1 MARIIEQGGTIPPP
15 PVRTS
20 SAFSIDKDKLI
31 KGIFRISTFLTAPS
45 SVEDILGKILD
56 EVVDSMGFDR
66 GIILLLD
73 ESRENLIT
81 RVVKNYSDEEAKRA
95 YSVHLSLKK
104 HDSFETRVAKTGH
117 YIALEDS
124 EKDPRTTETD
134 RKISAFYKRGSTF
147 YAPLKI
153 EDDVIGIIAVW
164 TKEKTRFL
172 PDEIDILLTFA
183 NQVSII
189 IHITRLFEINREKI
203 EQLLIL
209 QEAVSDLNSTYSIER
224 IHEIL
229 IRSALRIG
237 KAEKALI
244 YFLDI
249 EKNRVFINDGERGF
263 IDEKNEY
270 GVRIDRTIIRR
281 ALDSDAI
288 TVQKPDVET
297 DEETDEESIAVEP
310 LYEGYPSE
318 VAIPLKVKDRFKGVL
333 LLGMRTGFYSQDQIN
348 VLDILVNN
356 AATSYDSAIM
366 HSILSIEAKSLKTEV
381 EKLKEREDILLGF
394 HNILGKSKKMVGI
407 FHVIEE
413 VAKHDTNTLIQG
425 ESGTGKELVSRAI
438 HRQSH
443 RSQKRFVDVN
453 CAAIP
458 GTLLE
463 SELFG
468 YEAGAFTDA
477 RKRKLGLL
485 EYASGGTLFLDEIGD
500 MSLPLQAK
508 FLRMLEDG
516 YIRRLGGN
524 ESIPVDV
531 RFIFATNRDLS
542 RMVAEGSFREDLFY
556 RISVVPI
563 ILPPLRERG
572 DDLLLLARNYVEEFN
587 RKFNKKVKGFAKE
600 AEEILRRYA
609 WPGNVRELKNIIE
622 RIMILRD
629 VGRLIT
635 PENIPAEIKVSAARD
650 PVAPADDLLPLA
662 SAADRIDYK
671 LAVEK
676 LTNKIKERILD
687 RALELSGGNKTKA
700 AALLNISRYA
710 LIRELKKVGKVA
722 DTGS

>member
-31 KGIFRISTFLTAPS
+31 KGIFQISTFLTAPS
-45 SVEDILGKILD
+45 SVADILGKILD

-73 ESRENLIT
+73 ESRENLVT
-81 RVVKNYSDEEAKRA
+81 RVVKNYSDEEAERA

-297 DEETDEESIAVEP
+297 DEETDEEPDAVEP

-600 AEEILRRYA
+600 AEEILRRYT

-650 PVAPADDLLPLA
+650 PFAPADDLLPLT

-671 LAVEK
+671 HAVEK
-676 LTNKIKERILD
+676 LTNKVKERILE

-700 AALLNISRYA
+700 AALLSISRYA
-710 LIRELKKVGKVA
+710 LIRELKKVGKGV
-722 DTGS
+722 DTGT

>member
-1 MARIIEQGGTIPPP
+1 MSRIIEQGETIPT

-20 SAFSIDKDKLI
+20 SAFSTDKDKLI
-31 KGIFRISTFLTAPS
+31 KGIHRISAFLTAPS

-73 ESRENLIT
+73 ERRENLCT
-81 RVVKNYSDEEAKRA
+81 RVVKNYSEEEARRA
-95 YSVHLSLKK
+95 FSVHLSLKK

-124 EKDPRTTETD
+124 ETDPRTTETD

-164 TKEKTRFL
+164 TKEKSRFSS
-172 PDEIDILLTFA
+172 DEIDILLTFA
-183 NQVSII
+183 NQVSIV

-203 EQLLIL
+203 DQLLSL
-209 QEAVSDLNSTYSIER
+209 QEAVSGLNSTYSIER

-263 IDEKNEY
+263 IDDGNEY
-270 GVRIDRTIIRR
+270 GERIGKTIIRK
-281 ALDSDAI
+281 ALDGDAI
-288 TVQKPDVET
+288 TVRQREDGEGDDTV
-297 DEETDEESIAVEP
+297 P
-310 LYEGYPSE
+310 LYDGYPSE

-333 LLGMRTGFYSQDQIN
+333 LLGKKTGVYSRDQIN

-366 HSILSIEAKSLKTEV
+366 HSMLSIEAKSLKTEV
-381 EKLKEREDILLGF
+381 EKLKEREDFLLGF

-413 VAKHDTNTLIQG
+413 VAKHDTNILIQG

-438 HRQSH
+438 HRQSQRH
-443 RSQKRFVDVN
+443 EKRFVDVN

-477 RKRKLGLL
+477 RKRKIGLL

-516 YIRRLGGN
+516 HIRRLGGN

-542 RMVAEGSFREDLFY
+542 RMVSEGSFREDLYY

-572 DDLLLLARNYVEEFN
+572 DDLLLLARNYVDEFN
-587 RKFNKKVKGFAKE
+587 RKFNKKVKGFTKE
-600 AEEILRRYA
+600 AEEILRRYS

-622 RIMILRD
+622 RVMILRD
-629 VGRLIT
+629 VGRFIT
-635 PENIPAEIKVSAARD
+635 PENIPAEIKASAAQE
-650 PVAPADDLLPLA
+650 PVVQVDELLPLT
-662 SAADRIDYK
+662 SETDRIDYR

-676 LTNKIKERILD
+676 LTGKIKERILT
-687 RALELSGGNKTKA
+687 RALKLSGGNRTKA
-700 AALLNISRYA
+700 ARLLNISRYA
-710 LIRELKKVGKVA
+710 LIRELKKVGKSA
-722 DTGS
+722 ESGT

>member
-31 KGIFRISTFLTAPS
+31 KGIFQISTFLTAPS
-45 SVEDILGKILD
+45 SVADILGKILD

-73 ESRENLIT
+73 ESRENLVT
-81 RVVKNYSDEEAKRA
+81 RVVKNYSDEEAERA

-172 PDEIDILLTFA
+172 TDEIDILLTFA

-288 TVQKPDVET
+288 TVRKPDEET
-297 DEETDEESIAVEP
+297 DEETDGEPDAVEP

-333 LLGMRTGFYSQDQIN
+333 LLGMKAGVYSQDQIN

-542 RMVAEGSFREDLFY
+542 KMVAEGSFREDLFY

-600 AEEILRRYA
+600 AEEILRRYT

-650 PVAPADDLLPLA
+650 PVAPADDLLPLT
-662 SAADRIDYK
+662 SATGRIDYK
-671 LAVEK
+671 HAVEK
-676 LTNKIKERILD
+676 LTNKIKERILE

-710 LIRELKKVGKVA
+710 LIRELKKVGKVV
-722 DTGS
+722 DTAT

>member
-1 MARIIEQGGTIPPP
+1 
-15 PVRTS
+15 
-20 SAFSIDKDKLI
+20 
-31 KGIFRISTFLTAPS
+31 
-45 SVEDILGKILD
+45 
-56 EVVDSMGFDR
+56 
-66 GIILLLD
+66 
-73 ESRENLIT
+73 
-81 RVVKNYSDEEAKRA
+81 
-95 YSVHLSLKK
+95 
-104 HDSFETRVAKTGH
+104 
-117 YIALEDS
+117 
-124 EKDPRTTETD
+124 
-134 RKISAFYKRGSTF
+134 
-147 YAPLKI
+147 
-153 EDDVIGIIAVW
+153 
-164 TKEKTRFL
+164 
-172 PDEIDILLTFA
+172 
-183 NQVSII
+183 
-189 IHITRLFEINREKI
+189 
-203 EQLLIL
+203 
-209 QEAVSDLNSTYSIER
+209 
-224 IHEIL
+224 
-229 IRSALRIG
+229 
-237 KAEKALI
+237 
-244 YFLDI
+244 
-249 EKNRVFINDGERGF
+249 
-263 IDEKNEY
+263 
-270 GVRIDRTIIRR
+270 
-281 ALDSDAI
+281 
-288 TVQKPDVET
+288 
-297 DEETDEESIAVEP
+297 
-310 LYEGYPSE
+310 
-318 VAIPLKVKDRFKGVL
+318 
-333 LLGMRTGFYSQDQIN
+333 
-348 VLDILVNN
+348 
-356 AATSYDSAIM
+356 
-366 HSILSIEAKSLKTEV
+366 
-381 EKLKEREDILLGF
+381 
-394 HNILGKSKKMVGI
+394 MVGI

-443 RSQKRFVDVN
+443 RSHKRFVDVN

-500 MSLPLQAK
+500 MSPPLQAK

-542 RMVAEGSFREDLFY
+542 KMVAEGSFREDLFY

-600 AEEILRRYA
+600 AEEILRRYT

-635 PENIPAEIKVSAARD
+635 PENIPAEINVSAARN
-650 PVAPADDLLPLA
+650 PVSPADDLLPLI
-662 SAADRIDYK
+662 SATDRIDYK

-676 LTNKIKERILD
+676 LTNKVKERILE

-700 AALLNISRYA
+700 AALLNVSRYA
-710 LIRELKKVGKVA
+710 LIRELKKVGKVG
-722 DTGS
+722 DTGT

>member
-31 KGIFRISTFLTAPS
+31 KGIFQISTFLTAPS
-45 SVEDILGKILD
+45 SVADILGKILD
-56 EVVDSMGFDR
+56 EVVNSMGFDR

-81 RVVKNYSDEEAKRA
+81 RVVKNYSSEEAERA
-95 YSVHLSLKK
+95 FSVHLNLKK
-104 HDSFETRVAKTGH
+104 HDSFETRVAKTGT

-164 TKEKTRFL
+164 TKEKTRFS

-288 TVQKPDVET
+288 TVQKPDEET
-297 DEETDEESIAVEP
+297 DEETDEVTDAVEP

-394 HNILGKSKKMVGI
+394 HNMIGKSKKMTGI

-413 VAKHDTNTLIQG
+413 VASHNTNILIQG
-425 ESGTGKELVSRAI
+425 ESGTGKELIARAI
-438 HRQSH
+438 HRQSNRH
-443 RSQKRFVDVN
+443 SKPFVDVN

-477 RKRKLGLL
+477 RKRKIGLM
-485 EYASGGTLFLDEIGD
+485 EYANGGTLLLDEVGD
-500 MSLPLQAK
+500 MSIQLQVK
-508 FLRMLEDG
+508 FLRMLENG
-516 YIRRLGGN
+516 YIRRLGGTEN
-524 ESIPVDV
+524 IPIDV
-531 RFIFATNRDLS
+531 RFIFSTNMDLTK
-542 RMVAEGSFREDLFY
+542 MVSEGLFREDLFY
-556 RISVVPI
+556 RIRVVPI
-563 ILPPLRERG
+563 VIPPLRERP
-572 DDLLLLARNYVEEFN
+572 DDILLLARYYIEEFN
-587 RKFNKKVKGFAKE
+587 RKFGKKVRGFSKE
-600 AEEILRRYA
+600 AEYILRRYS

-635 PENIPAEIKVSAARD
+635 PENIPAEIKVS
-650 PVAPADDLLPLA
+650 
-662 SAADRIDYK
+662 I
-671 LAVEK
+671 
-676 LTNKIKERILD
+676 TQ
-687 RALELSGGNKTKA
+687 
-700 AALLNISRYA
+700 
-710 LIRELKKVGKVA
+710 
-722 DTGS
+722 

>member
-31 KGIFRISTFLTAPS
+31 KGIFQISTFLTAPS
-45 SVEDILGKILD
+45 SVADILGKILD

-73 ESRENLIT
+73 ESRENLVT
-81 RVVKNYSDEEAKRA
+81 RVVKNYSDEEAERA

-263 IDEKNEY
+263 IDDKNEY

-288 TVQKPDVET
+288 TVRKPDEET
-297 DEETDEESIAVEP
+297 DEETDGEPDAVEP

-542 RMVAEGSFREDLFY
+542 KMVAENAFREDLFY

-600 AEEILRRYA
+600 AEEILRRYT

-650 PVAPADDLLPLA
+650 PVAPADDLLPLT
-662 SAADRIDYK
+662 SATGTIDYK
-671 LAVEK
+671 HAVEK
-676 LTNKIKERILD
+676 LTNKIKERILE

-710 LIRELKKVGKVA
+710 LIRELKKVGKGV
-722 DTGS
+722 DTAT

>member
-1 MARIIEQGGTIPPP
+1 MSRIIEQGGYIPT

-73 ESRENLIT
+73 ESRENLVT
-81 RVVKNYSDEEAKRA
+81 RVVKNYSDEEAERA
-95 YSVHLSLKK
+95 YSVHLNLKK
-104 HDSFETRVAKTGH
+104 HDSFETRVAKTGT

-172 PDEIDILLTFA
+172 PNEIDILLTFA

-189 IHITRLFEINREKI
+189 IHITHLFELNREKI

-229 IRSALRIG
+229 IRSALQIG

-263 IDEKNEY
+263 IDDKNEY
-270 GVRIDRTIIRR
+270 AARIESTIIHR

-288 TVQKPDVET
+288 TVQGP
-297 DEETDEESIAVEP
+297 DEEEGSAVPLP

-333 LLGMRTGFYSQDQIN
+333 LLGMRNGIYSQDQIN

-356 AATSYDSAIM
+356 AATSYDNAIM
-366 HSILSIEAKSLKTEV
+366 HSMLSFEAKSLKTEV

-413 VAKHDTNTLIQG
+413 VAKHDTNILIQG

-438 HRQSH
+438 HRQSL
-443 RSQKRFVDVN
+443 RNQKRFVDVN

-500 MSLPLQAK
+500 MSPQLQAK

-524 ESIPVDV
+524 ESISVDV

-542 RMVAEGSFREDLFY
+542 KMVAEGSFREDLFY

-587 RKFNKKVKGFAKE
+587 RKFNKKVKGLTKE
-600 AEEILRRYA
+600 AEDILRRYS

-629 VGRLIT
+629 VGRYIT
-635 PENIPAEIKVSAARD
+635 PENIPSEINSSAAQD
-650 PVAPADDLLPLA
+650 PVARVDELLPLT
-662 SAADRIDYK
+662 SSTDRIDYK

-676 LTNKIKERILD
+676 LTGRIRERILT
-687 RALELSGGNKTKA
+687 RALELCGGNKTKA
-700 AALLNISRYA
+700 AHLLSISRYS
-710 LIRELKKVGKVA
+710 LIRELKKVGK
-722 DTGS
+722 

>member
-1 MARIIEQGGTIPPP
+1 MSRIIEQGGTIPT

-31 KGIFRISTFLTAPS
+31 KGIYRISAFLTAPS

-73 ESRENLIT
+73 ERRENLYT
-81 RVVKNYSDEEAKRA
+81 RVVKNYSEEEARRA
-95 YSVHLSLKK
+95 FSVHLSLKK

-124 EKDPRTTETD
+124 ETDPRTTETD

-164 TKEKTRFL
+164 TKEKSRFSS
-172 PDEIDILLTFA
+172 DEIDILLTFA
-183 NQVSII
+183 NQVSIV

-203 EQLLIL
+203 DQLLSL
-209 QEAVSDLNSTYSIER
+209 QEAVSGLNSTYSIER

-237 KAEKALI
+237 KAEKSLI

-263 IDEKNEY
+263 IDDGNEY
-270 GVRIDRTIIRR
+270 GERIGKTIIRK
-281 ALDSDAI
+281 ALDGDAI
-288 TVQKPDVET
+288 TVRQREDGEGDDTV
-297 DEETDEESIAVEP
+297 P
-310 LYEGYPSE
+310 LYDGFPSE

-333 LLGMRTGFYSQDQIN
+333 LLGKKTGVYSRDQIN

-366 HSILSIEAKSLKTEV
+366 HSMLSIEAKSLKTEV
-381 EKLKEREDILLGF
+381 EKLKEREDFLLGF

-413 VAKHDTNTLIQG
+413 VAKHDTNILIQG

-438 HRQSH
+438 HRQSQRH
-443 RSQKRFVDVN
+443 EKRFVDVN

-477 RKRKLGLL
+477 RKRKIGLL

-516 YIRRLGGN
+516 HIRRLGGN

-542 RMVAEGSFREDLFY
+542 KMVSEGSFREDLYY

-572 DDLLLLARNYVEEFN
+572 DDLLLLARNYVDEFN
-587 RKFNKKVKGFAKE
+587 RKFNKKVKGLTKE
-600 AEEILRRYA
+600 AEEILRRYS

-629 VGRLIT
+629 VGRVIT
-635 PENIPAEIKVSAARD
+635 PENIPAEIKASAAQD
-650 PVAPADDLLPLA
+650 PVVQVDELLPLT
-662 SAADRIDYK
+662 SETDRIDYRQ
-671 LAVEK
+671 AVEK
-676 LTNKIKERILD
+676 LTGKIKERILA
-687 RALELSGGNKTKA
+687 RALQLSGGNRTKA
-700 AALLNISRYA
+700 ARLLNISRYA
-710 LIRELKKVGKVA
+710 LIRELKKVGKSA
-722 DTGS
+722 ETGT

>member
-1 MARIIEQGGTIPPP
+1 M
-15 PVRTS
+15 
-20 SAFSIDKDKLI
+20 
-31 KGIFRISTFLTAPS
+31 
-45 SVEDILGKILD
+45 
-56 EVVDSMGFDR
+56 
-66 GIILLLD
+66 
-73 ESRENLIT
+73 
-81 RVVKNYSDEEAKRA
+81 
-95 YSVHLSLKK
+95 
-104 HDSFETRVAKTGH
+104 AKTGH

-164 TKEKTRFL
+164 TKEKTRFS

-249 EKNRVFINDGERGF
+249 VKNRVFINDGERGF
-263 IDEKNEY
+263 IDDKNEY

-288 TVQKPDVET
+288 TVQKPDEEA
-297 DEETDEESIAVEP
+297 DEETDEEPDAVEP

-333 LLGMRTGFYSQDQIN
+333 LLGMRTGIYSQDQIN

-542 RMVAEGSFREDLFY
+542 KMVAEGSFREDLFY

-587 RKFNKKVKGFAKE
+587 RKFNKKVKGAYQGSRGNPPPVHLAWE
-600 AEEILRRYA
+600 CPRTEEHHRADHDPSRCGPSTSRRRTSLR
-609 WPGNVRELKNIIE
+609 K
-622 RIMILRD
+622 
-629 VGRLIT
+629 
-635 PENIPAEIKVSAARD
+635 
-650 PVAPADDLLPLA
+650 
-662 SAADRIDYK
+662 
-671 LAVEK
+671 
-676 LTNKIKERILD
+676 
-687 RALELSGGNKTKA
+687 
-700 AALLNISRYA
+700 
-710 LIRELKKVGKVA
+710 
-722 DTGS
+722 

>member
-1 MARIIEQGGTIPPP
+1 MSRIIEQGGTIPAP

-31 KGIFRISTFLTAPS
+31 KGIYRISTFLTAPS

-73 ESRENLIT
+73 EARENLYT
-81 RVVKNYSDEEAKRA
+81 RVVKNYSEEETRRA
-95 YSVHLSLKK
+95 FSVHLNLKK

-124 EKDPRTTETD
+124 ETDPRTTETD

-153 EDDVIGIIAVW
+153 EEDVIGIIAVW
-164 TKEKTRFL
+164 TKEKSRFS
-172 PDEIDILLTFA
+172 PDEIEILLTFA

-203 EQLLIL
+203 DQLLIL
-209 QEAVSDLNSTYSIER
+209 QEAVSGLNSTYSIER

-229 IRSALRIG
+229 IRSALKIG

-263 IDEKNEY
+263 IDDRNEY
-270 GVRIDRTIIRR
+270 GDRVGRTIIRR
-281 ALDSDAI
+281 AMDSDAI
-288 TVQKPDVET
+288 TVRQPGG
-297 DEETDEESIAVEP
+297 EEDDAVP
-310 LYEGYPSE
+310 LYEGYPCE
-318 VAIPLKVKDRFKGVL
+318 VAIPLKVKDRFRGVL
-333 LLGMRTGFYSQDQIN
+333 LLAMKAGVYSRDQIN

-366 HSILSIEAKSLKTEV
+366 HSMLSIEAKSLKTEV
-381 EKLKEREDILLGF
+381 EKLKEREDFLLGF

-413 VAKHDTNTLIQG
+413 VAKHDTNILIQG

-438 HRQSH
+438 HRQSQRH
-443 RSQKRFVDVN
+443 EKRFVDVN

-477 RKRKLGLL
+477 RKRKIGLL

-542 RMVAEGSFREDLFY
+542 KMVAEGSFREDLFY

-572 DDLLLLARNYVEEFN
+572 DDLLLLARNYLEEFN
-587 RKFNKKVKGFAKE
+587 RKFNKKVKGFTKE
-600 AEEILRRYA
+600 AEEILRRYS

-629 VGRLIT
+629 VGRFIT
-635 PENIPAEIKVSAARD
+635 PENIPAEIKASAAQD
-650 PVAPADDLLPLA
+650 PVVQLDELLPLTSA
-662 SAADRIDYK
+662 SDRIDYK
-671 LAVEK
+671 QAVDR
-676 LTNKIKERILD
+676 LTGKIKGRILS
-687 RALELSGGNKTKA
+687 RALQLSGGNKTRA
-700 AALLNISRYA
+700 ARLLNISRYA
-710 LIRELKKVGKVA
+710 LIRELKKAGKEA
-722 DTGS
+722 ETAT

>member
-1 MARIIEQGGTIPPP
+1 MSRIIEQGGTIPTPI
-15 PVRTS
+15 RTS

-31 KGIFRISTFLTAPS
+31 KGIYRISTFLTAPS
-45 SVEDILGKILD
+45 SIEDILGKILD

-73 ESRENLIT
+73 ESRENLYT
-81 RVVKNYSDEEAKRA
+81 RVVKNYSEEEARRA
-95 YSVHLSLKK
+95 FSVHLNLKK

-124 EKDPRTTETD
+124 ETDPRMTETD

-164 TKEKTRFL
+164 TKEKSRFSS
-172 PDEIDILLTFA
+172 DEIDILLTFA

-203 EQLLIL
+203 DQLLIL
-209 QEAVSDLNSTYSIER
+209 QEAVSGLNSTYSIER

-263 IDEKNEY
+263 IDDKNEY
-270 GVRIDRTIIRR
+270 GDRIGRTIIRR
-281 ALDSDAI
+281 AMDSDAI
-288 TVQKPDVET
+288 TVREPDREG
-297 DEETDEESIAVEP
+297 DDAIP
-310 LYEGYPSE
+310 LYDGYPCE

-333 LLGMRTGFYSQDQIN
+333 LLGLKAGVYSRDQIN

-366 HSILSIEAKSLKTEV
+366 QSMLSIEAKSLKTEV
-381 EKLKEREDILLGF
+381 EKLKEREDFLLGF

-413 VAKHDTNTLIQG
+413 VAKHDTNILIQG

-438 HRQSH
+438 HRQSQRH
-443 RSQKRFVDVN
+443 EKRFVDVN

-477 RKRKLGLL
+477 RKRKIGLL

-524 ESIPVDV
+524 ESIAVDV

-542 RMVAEGSFREDLFY
+542 KMVAEGSFREDLFY

-587 RKFNKKVKGFAKE
+587 RKFNKKVKGLTKE
-600 AEEILRRYA
+600 AEEILRRYS

-629 VGRLIT
+629 VGRVIT
-635 PENIPAEIKVSAARD
+635 PENIPAEIKASAAQD
-650 PVAPADDLLPLA
+650 PVVEVDELLPLT
-662 SAADRIDYK
+662 SATDRIDYK
-671 LAVEK
+671 QAVEK
-676 LTNKIKERILD
+676 LTGKIKGRILN
-687 RALELSGGNKTKA
+687 RALQLSGGNKTKA
-700 AALLNISRYA
+700 AQLLNISRYA
-710 LIRELKKVGKVA
+710 LIRELKKVGKDA
-722 DTGS
+722 ETGT

>member
-1 MARIIEQGGTIPPP
+1 MSRIIEQGGTIPT

-31 KGIFRISTFLTAPS
+31 KGIYRISTFLTAPS
-45 SVEDILGKILD
+45 NVEDILGKILD

-73 ESRENLIT
+73 ERRENLYT
-81 RVVKNYSDEEAKRA
+81 RVVKNYSEEEARRA
-95 YSVHLSLKK
+95 FSVHLNLKK

-124 EKDPRTTETD
+124 ETDPRTTETD

-164 TKEKTRFL
+164 TKEKSRFSS
-172 PDEIDILLTFA
+172 DEIDILLTFA

-203 EQLLIL
+203 DQLLIL
-209 QEAVSDLNSTYSIER
+209 QEAVSGLNSTYSIER

-263 IDEKNEY
+263 IDDKNEY
-270 GVRIDRTIIRR
+270 GDRIGRTIIRR
-281 ALDSDAI
+281 AMDSDAI
-288 TVQKPDVET
+288 TVREPDG
-297 DEETDEESIAVEP
+297 EEDDAIP
-310 LYEGYPSE
+310 LYEGYPCE

-333 LLGMRTGFYSQDQIN
+333 LLGMEAGVYSRDQIN

-366 HSILSIEAKSLKTEV
+366 HSMLSIEAKSLKTEV
-381 EKLKEREDILLGF
+381 EKLKEREDFLLGF

-413 VAKHDTNTLIQG
+413 VAKHDTNILIQG

-438 HRQSH
+438 HRQSQRH
-443 RSQKRFVDVN
+443 EKRFVDVN

-477 RKRKLGLL
+477 RKRKIGLL

-524 ESIPVDV
+524 ESVPVDV

-542 RMVAEGSFREDLFY
+542 KMVAEGSFREDLFY

-600 AEEILRRYA
+600 AEEILRRYS

-629 VGRLIT
+629 VGRVIT
-635 PENIPAEIKVSAARD
+635 PENIPAEIKASAAQD
-650 PVAPADDLLPLA
+650 PVVQVDELLPLTSA
-662 SAADRIDYK
+662 SDRIDYK
-671 LAVEK
+671 QAVEK
-676 LTNKIKERILD
+676 LTGKIKERILT
-687 RALELSGGNKTKA
+687 RALQLSGGNKTKA
-700 AALLNISRYA
+700 AQLLKISRYA
-710 LIRELKKVGKVA
+710 LIRELKKVGKEV
-722 DTGS
+722 DPGT

>member
-1 MARIIEQGGTIPPP
+1 MSRIIEQGETIPT

-20 SAFSIDKDKLI
+20 SAFSTDKDKLI
-31 KGIFRISTFLTAPS
+31 KGIHRISAFLTAPS

-73 ESRENLIT
+73 ERRENLCT
-81 RVVKNYSDEEAKRA
+81 RVVKNYSEEEARRA
-95 YSVHLSLKK
+95 FSVHLSLKK

-124 EKDPRTTETD
+124 ETDPRTTETD

-164 TKEKTRFL
+164 TKEKSRFSS
-172 PDEIDILLTFA
+172 DEIDILLTFA
-183 NQVSII
+183 NQVSIV

-203 EQLLIL
+203 DQLLSL
-209 QEAVSDLNSTYSIER
+209 QEAVSGLNSTYSIER

-263 IDEKNEY
+263 IDESNEY
-270 GVRIDRTIIRR
+270 GDRVGRTIIRK
-281 ALDSDAI
+281 ALDGDAI
-288 TVQKPDVET
+288 TVRQREDGEGDDTV
-297 DEETDEESIAVEP
+297 P
-310 LYEGYPSE
+310 LYDGYPSE

-333 LLGMRTGFYSQDQIN
+333 LLGKKAGAYSRDQIN

-366 HSILSIEAKSLKTEV
+366 HSMLSIEAKSLKTEV
-381 EKLKEREDILLGF
+381 EKLKEREDFLLGF

-413 VAKHDTNTLIQG
+413 VAKHDTNILIQG

-438 HRQSH
+438 HRQSQRH
-443 RSQKRFVDVN
+443 EKRFVDVN

-477 RKRKLGLL
+477 RKRKIGLL

-516 YIRRLGGN
+516 HIRRLGGN

-542 RMVAEGSFREDLFY
+542 RMVSEGSFREDLYY

-572 DDLLLLARNYVEEFN
+572 DDLLLLARNYVDEFN
-587 RKFNKKVKGFAKE
+587 RKFNKKVKGFTKE
-600 AEEILRRYA
+600 AEEILRRYS

-622 RIMILRD
+622 RVMILRD
-629 VGRLIT
+629 VGRFIT
-635 PENIPAEIKVSAARD
+635 PENIPAEIKASAAQE
-650 PVAPADDLLPLA
+650 PVVQVDELLPLT
-662 SAADRIDYK
+662 SETDRIDYR

-676 LTNKIKERILD
+676 LTGKIKERILT
-687 RALELSGGNKTKA
+687 RALKLSGGNRTKA
-700 AALLNISRYA
+700 ARLLNISRYA
-710 LIRELKKVGKVA
+710 LIRELKKVGKSA
-722 DTGS
+722 ESGT

>member
-31 KGIFRISTFLTAPS
+31 KGIFQISTFLTAPS
-45 SVEDILGKILD
+45 SVADILGKILD

-104 HDSFETRVAKTGH
+104 HDSFETRVAKTGR

-263 IDEKNEY
+263 IDERNEY
-270 GVRIDRTIIRR
+270 GVRVDRTIIRR

-288 TVQKPDVET
+288 TVQKPDEGI
-297 DEETDEESIAVEP
+297 DEETDEGSDAVEP

-542 RMVAEGSFREDLFY
+542 KMVAEGSFREDLFY

-600 AEEILRRYA
+600 AEEILRHYT

-650 PVAPADDLLPLA
+650 PVAPADDLLPLT

-676 LTNKIKERILD
+676 VTNKIKERILA

-700 AALLNISRYA
+700 ASLLNISRYA
-710 LIRELKKVGKVA
+710 LIRELKKVGN
-722 DTGS
+722 GG

>member
-15 PVRTS
+15 PIRTS

-31 KGIFRISTFLTAPS
+31 KGIFQISTFLTAPS
-45 SVEDILGKILD
+45 SVADILGKILD

-73 ESRENLIT
+73 ESRENLVT
-81 RVVKNYSDEEAKRA
+81 RVVKNYSDEEAERA
-95 YSVHLSLKK
+95 YSVHLNLKK
-104 HDSFETRVAKTGH
+104 HDSFETRVAKTGT

-263 IDEKNEY
+263 IDNKNEY
-270 GVRIDRTIIRR
+270 GVRINRTIIPR

-288 TVQKPDVET
+288 TVRGPD
-297 DEETDEESIAVEP
+297 DEDGSAVP

-333 LLGMRTGFYSQDQIN
+333 LLGMRNDVYSQDQIN

-356 AATSYDSAIM
+356 AATSYDNAIM
-366 HSILSIEAKSLKTEV
+366 HSMLSIEAKSLKTEV

-413 VAKHDTNTLIQG
+413 VAKHDTNILIQG

-438 HRQSH
+438 HRQSL

-516 YIRRLGGN
+516 HIRRLGGN
-524 ESIPVDV
+524 ESVPVDV
-531 RFIFATNRDLS
+531 RFIFATNRELS
-542 RMVAEGSFREDLFY
+542 KLVAEGSFREDLFY

-587 RKFNKKVKGFAKE
+587 RKFNKKVKGLAKE
-600 AEEILRRYA
+600 AEDILRRYS

-629 VGRLIT
+629 VGRYIT
-635 PENIPAEIKVSAARD
+635 PENIPSEIKSSAAQD
-650 PVAPADDLLPLA
+650 PVIHVDELLPL
-662 SAADRIDYK
+662 SSSTERIHYK
-671 LAVEK
+671 QAVEK
-676 LTNKIKERILD
+676 LTGKIKQRILT

-700 AALLNISRYA
+700 AQLLRISRYA
-710 LIRELKKVGKVA
+710 LIRELKKVGK
-722 DTGS
+722 DGESIT

>member
-1 MARIIEQGGTIPPP
+1 MKPMIEHGEAISSS
-15 PVRTS
+15 VRTS
-20 SAFSIDKDKLI
+20 SAFCVDKDKLI

-45 SVEDILGKILD
+45 SVDNILGKILD
-56 EVVDSMGFDR
+56 EMVDSMGFDR

-73 ESRENLIT
+73 ESRANLVT
-81 RVVKNYSDEEAKRA
+81 RVVKNYSDEEAERA
-95 YSVHLSLKK
+95 FSAHISLTK
-104 HDSFETRVAKTGH
+104 HDSFETRVAKTGD
-117 YIALEDS
+117 YIVLEDS

-134 RKISAFYKRGSTF
+134 RKLSSFYNRGSTF

-153 EDDVIGIIAVW
+153 EEDVIGIIAVW
-164 TKEKTRFL
+164 TKGKTRFSS
-172 PDEIDILLTFA
+172 DEIDILLTFA

-229 IRSALRIG
+229 IRNALRIG

-263 IDEKNEY
+263 IDERNEY
-270 GVRIDRTIIRR
+270 DARIKKTIIRK
-281 ALDSDAI
+281 ALDSDSI
-288 TVQKPDVET
+288 TLKEPET
-297 DEETDEESIAVEP
+297 EDSAVVP

-318 VAIPLKVKDRFKGVL
+318 LAIPLMVKDRFRGVL
-333 LLGMRTGFYSQDQIN
+333 LLGMKKGIYSRDQIN

-356 AATSYDSAIM
+356 AATSYDNAIM
-366 HSILSIEAKSLKTEV
+366 HSMLAIEAKSLKTEM

-394 HNILGKSKKMVGI
+394 HNILGKSKKMIDI

-413 VAKHDTNTLIQG
+413 VAKHDTNILIQG

-438 HRQSH
+438 HRQSL
-443 RSQKRFVDVN
+443 RNQKRFVDVN

-477 RKRKLGLL
+477 RKRKIGLL
-485 EYASGGTLFLDEIGD
+485 EYASGGTMFLDEIGD

-516 YIRRLGGN
+516 TIRRLGGN
-524 ESIPVDV
+524 ESIVTDV

-542 RMVAEGSFREDLFY
+542 KMVVEGLFREDLFY

-572 DDLLLLARNYVEEFN
+572 DDLLLLARNYVDEFN
-587 RKFNKKVKGFAKE
+587 RKFNKKVNGLTKE
-600 AEEILRRYA
+600 AEEILRRYS
-609 WPGNVRELKNIIE
+609 WPGNVRELKNIVE
-622 RIMILRD
+622 RIMIHRD
-629 VGRLIT
+629 VGRYIT
-635 PENIPAEIKVSAARD
+635 PENIPAEIKMSAAQD
-650 PVAPADDLLPLA
+650 PLVSIDGLLPIT
-662 SAADRIDYK
+662 SATDKIDYR

-676 LTNKIKERILD
+676 LSGKIKARILA
-687 RALELSGGNKTKA
+687 RAMKLSRGNKTKA
-700 AALLNISRYA
+700 AAMLNISRYA
-710 LIRELKKVGKVA
+710 LLRELKKVRQA
-722 DTGS
+722 DDERTEKE

>member
-20 SAFSIDKDKLI
+20 SAFSIDKEKLI

-81 RVVKNYSDEEAKRA
+81 RVVKNYSDEEAERA

-263 IDEKNEY
+263 IDDKNEY

-288 TVQKPDVET
+288 TVQKPDEET
-297 DEETDEESIAVEP
+297 DEETDEEPDAVEP

-542 RMVAEGSFREDLFY
+542 KMVAENAFREDLFY

-600 AEEILRRYA
+600 AEEILRRYT

-635 PENIPAEIKVSAARD
+635 PENIPAEIKVSAARI
-650 PVAPADDLLPLA
+650 PSLPPMICSL
-662 SAADRIDYK
+662 SLGNGQDR
-671 LAVEK
+671 LQ
-676 LTNKIKERILD
+676 TCR
-687 RALELSGGNKTKA
+687 RKTHEQDQRTD
-700 AALLNISRYA
+700 S
-710 LIRELKKVGKVA
+710 
-722 DTGS
+722 

>member
-15 PVRTS
+15 PIRTS

-31 KGIFRISTFLTAPS
+31 KGIFQISTFLTAPS
-45 SVEDILGKILD
+45 SVADILGKILD

-66 GIILLLD
+66 GIILLVD

-81 RVVKNYSDEEAKRA
+81 RVVKNYSDEEAERA
-95 YSVHLSLKK
+95 FSVHLSLNK

-164 TKEKTRFL
+164 TKEKTRFS

-203 EQLLIL
+203 DQLLIL

-263 IDEKNEY
+263 IDDKNEY
-270 GVRIDRTIIRR
+270 GLRIDRTIIRR

-288 TVQKPDVET
+288 TVQKPDEDPEEEP
-297 DEETDEESIAVEP
+297 DEVPDAVEP

-333 LLGMRTGFYSQDQIN
+333 LLGMRTGIYSQDQIN

-542 RMVAEGSFREDLFY
+542 KMVADGSFREDLFY

-600 AEEILRRYA
+600 AEEILRRYT

-650 PVAPADDLLPLA
+650 PVAPADDLLPLT
-662 SAADRIDYK
+662 SATDRIDYK

-676 LTNKIKERILD
+676 LTNKIKERILE

-710 LIRELKKVGKVA
+710 LIRELKKVGKGG
-722 DTGS
+722 DTGT

>member
-1 MARIIEQGGTIPPP
+1 MARIIEQGGTLPPP

-20 SAFSIDKDKLI
+20 SAFSVDKDKLI

-56 EVVDSMGFDR
+56 EMVDSMGFER

-73 ESRENLIT
+73 ESRESLVT
-81 RVVKNYSDEEAKRA
+81 RVVKNYSDEEAERA
-95 YSVHLSLKK
+95 FSVHLSLRK

-124 EKDPRTTETD
+124 ETDPRSTETD

-164 TKEKTRFL
+164 TKEKTRFS

-203 EQLLIL
+203 EQLLVL

-229 IRSALRIG
+229 IRNALRIG
-237 KAEKALI
+237 RAEKALI

-263 IDEKNEY
+263 IDDRNEY
-270 GVRIDRTIIRR
+270 GARIDRTIIRK
-281 ALDSDAI
+281 ALDGDAI
-288 TVQKPDVET
+288 TVQEPGEEEEKT
-297 DEETDEESIAVEP
+297 DAPLP
-310 LYEGYPSE
+310 LYEGYPAE

-333 LLGMRTGFYSQDQIN
+333 LLGMRAGSYSQDQIN

-356 AATSYDSAIM
+356 AATSYDNAIM
-366 HSILSIEAKSLKTEV
+366 HSMLSIEAKSLKTEV
-381 EKLKEREDILLGF
+381 EKLKEREDFLLGF

-413 VAKHDTNTLIQG
+413 VAKHDTNILIQG

-438 HRQSH
+438 HRQSLRH
-443 RSQKRFVDVN
+443 QKRFVDVN

-485 EYASGGTLFLDEIGD
+485 EYASGGTMFLDEIGD

-516 YIRRLGGN
+516 NIRRLGGN
-524 ESIPVDV
+524 ESIAVDV

-542 RMVAEGSFREDLFY
+542 KMVAEGSFREDLFY

-587 RKFNKKVKGFAKE
+587 RKFNKKVKGFTKE
-600 AEEILRRYA
+600 AEDILRRYS

-622 RIMILRD
+622 RVMILRD
-629 VGRLIT
+629 VGRQIT
-635 PENIPAEIKVSAARD
+635 PENIPAEIKMSAAQD
-650 PVAPADDLLPLA
+650 PVFPLDELLPLT
-662 SAADRIDYK
+662 SSTDRIDYK
-671 LAVEK
+671 QAVEK
-676 LTNKIKERILD
+676 LTGKIKGRILA
-687 RALELSGGNKTKA
+687 RAMELSGGNKTKA
-700 AALLNISRYA
+700 ASLLNISRYA
-710 LIRELKKVGKVA
+710 LIREMKKVGKEGESG
-722 DTGS
+722 T

>member
-1 MARIIEQGGTIPPP
+1 
-15 PVRTS
+15 
-20 SAFSIDKDKLI
+20 
-31 KGIFRISTFLTAPS
+31 
-45 SVEDILGKILD
+45 
-56 EVVDSMGFDR
+56 
-66 GIILLLD
+66 
-73 ESRENLIT
+73 
-81 RVVKNYSDEEAKRA
+81 
-95 YSVHLSLKK
+95 
-104 HDSFETRVAKTGH
+104 
-117 YIALEDS
+117 
-124 EKDPRTTETD
+124 
-134 RKISAFYKRGSTF
+134 
-147 YAPLKI
+147 LKI

-172 PDEIDILLTFA
+172 PDEIDIVLTFA

-189 IHITRLFEINREKI
+189 IHITHLFEINREKI

-229 IRSALRIG
+229 IRSALLIG

-263 IDEKNEY
+263 IDDKNEY
-270 GVRIDRTIIRR
+270 GARIDSTIIPR

-288 TVQKPDVET
+288 TIQGP
-297 DEETDEESIAVEP
+297 DEEEAISVP

-318 VAIPLKVKDRFKGVL
+318 IAIPLKVKDRFKGVL
-333 LLGMRTGFYSQDQIN
+333 LLGMRNGVYSQGQIN

-356 AATSYDSAIM
+356 AATSYDNAIM
-366 HSILSIEAKSLKTEV
+366 HSMLSFEAKSLKTEV

-413 VAKHDTNTLIQG
+413 VAKHDTNILIQG

-438 HRQSH
+438 HRQSL

-477 RKRKLGLL
+477 RKRKIGLL

-500 MSLPLQAK
+500 MSPQLQAK

-524 ESIPVDV
+524 ESISVDV

-542 RMVAEGSFREDLFY
+542 KMVAEGSFREDLFY

-587 RKFNKKVKGFAKE
+587 RKFNKKVKGLAKE
-600 AEEILRRYA
+600 TEEILRRYA

-629 VGRLIT
+629 VGRYIT
-635 PENIPAEIKVSAARD
+635 PENIPAEIKSLAAQD
-650 PVAPADDLLPLA
+650 PVSHLDELLPLT
-662 SAADRIDYK
+662 SAKERIDYK
-671 LAVEK
+671 AAVEK
-676 LTNKIKERILD
+676 LTGRIKERVLT

-700 AALLNISRYA
+700 AHLLSISRYA
-710 LIRELKKVGKVA
+710 LIRELKKVGK
-722 DTGS
+722 DGESRT

>member
-15 PVRTS
+15 PIRTS

-31 KGIFRISTFLTAPS
+31 KGIFQISTFLTAPS
-45 SVEDILGKILD
+45 SVADILGKILD

-73 ESRENLIT
+73 ESRENLVT
-81 RVVKNYSDEEAKRA
+81 RVVKNYSDEEAERA

-288 TVQKPDVET
+288 TVRKP
-297 DEETDEESIAVEP
+297 DEETDEEPDAVEP

-333 LLGMRTGFYSQDQIN
+333 LLGMRTGFYSQDQVN

-438 HRQSH
+438 HRQSY

-542 RMVAEGSFREDLFY
+542 KMVAEGSFREDLFY

-600 AEEILRRYA
+600 AEEILRRYT

-650 PVAPADDLLPLA
+650 PVAPADDLLPLT
-662 SAADRIDYK
+662 SATGRIDYK
-671 LAVEK
+671 HAVEK
-676 LTNKIKERILD
+676 LTNKIKERILE

-710 LIRELKKVGKVA
+710 LIRELKKVGKGV
-722 DTGS
+722 DTAT

>member
-31 KGIFRISTFLTAPS
+31 KGIFQISTFLTAPS
-45 SVEDILGKILD
+45 SVADILGKILD

-81 RVVKNYSDEEAKRA
+81 RVVKNYSDEEAERA
-95 YSVHLSLKK
+95 YSVHLNLKK
-104 HDSFETRVAKTGH
+104 HDSFETRVAKTGT

-229 IRSALRIG
+229 ISSALRIG

-263 IDEKNEY
+263 IDNKNEY
-270 GVRIDRTIIRR
+270 GARIDRTIIPR

-288 TVQKPDVET
+288 TVQGP
-297 DEETDEESIAVEP
+297 DEEEGSTVP

-333 LLGMRTGFYSQDQIN
+333 LLGMRNDVYSQDQIN

-356 AATSYDSAIM
+356 AATSYDNAIM
-366 HSILSIEAKSLKTEV
+366 HSMLSIEAKSLKTEV

-413 VAKHDTNTLIQG
+413 VAKHDTNILIQG

-438 HRQSH
+438 HRQSL

-524 ESIPVDV
+524 ESVPVDV
-531 RFIFATNRDLS
+531 RFIFATNRELS
-542 RMVAEGSFREDLFY
+542 KMVAEGSFREDLFY

-587 RKFNKKVKGFAKE
+587 RKFNKKVKGLAKE
-600 AEEILRRYA
+600 AEDILRRYS

-629 VGRLIT
+629 VGRYIT
-635 PENIPAEIKVSAARD
+635 PENIPSEIKSSAAQD
-650 PVAPADDLLPLA
+650 PVIHVDELLPL
-662 SAADRIDYK
+662 SSSTERIDYK
-671 LAVEK
+671 QAVEK
-676 LTNKIKERILD
+676 LTGKIKARILT

-700 AALLNISRYA
+700 AQLLRISRYA
-710 LIRELKKVGKVA
+710 LIRELKKVGK
-722 DTGS
+722 DGESGT

>member
-1 MARIIEQGGTIPPP
+1 TMSRIIEQGETIPT

-20 SAFSIDKDKLI
+20 SAFSTDKDKLI
-31 KGIFRISTFLTAPS
+31 KGIHRISAFLTAPS

-73 ESRENLIT
+73 ERRENLCT
-81 RVVKNYSDEEAKRA
+81 RVVKNYSEEEARRA
-95 YSVHLSLKK
+95 FSVHLSLKK

-124 EKDPRTTETD
+124 ETDPRTTEAD

-164 TKEKTRFL
+164 TKEKSRFSS
-172 PDEIDILLTFA
+172 DEIDILLTFA
-183 NQVSII
+183 NQVSIV

-203 EQLLIL
+203 DQLLSL
-209 QEAVSDLNSTYSIER
+209 QEAVSGLNSTYSIER

-263 IDEKNEY
+263 IDDGNEY
-270 GVRIDRTIIRR
+270 GDRIGKTIIRK
-281 ALDSDAI
+281 ALDGDAI
-288 TVQKPDVET
+288 TVRQREDGEGDDTV
-297 DEETDEESIAVEP
+297 P
-310 LYEGYPSE
+310 LYDGFPSE

-333 LLGMRTGFYSQDQIN
+333 LLGKKTGVYSRDQIN

-366 HSILSIEAKSLKTEV
+366 HSMLSIEAKSLKTEV
-381 EKLKEREDILLGF
+381 EKLKEREDFLLGF

-413 VAKHDTNTLIQG
+413 VAKHDTNILIQG

-438 HRQSH
+438 HRQSQRH
-443 RSQKRFVDVN
+443 EKRFVDVN

-477 RKRKLGLL
+477 RKRKIGLL

-516 YIRRLGGN
+516 HIRRLGGN

-542 RMVAEGSFREDLFY
+542 RMVSEGSFREDLYY

-572 DDLLLLARNYVEEFN
+572 DDLLLLARNYVDEFN
-587 RKFNKKVKGFAKE
+587 RKFNKKVKGFTKE
-600 AEEILRRYA
+600 AEEILRRYS

-622 RIMILRD
+622 RVMILRD
-629 VGRLIT
+629 VGRFIT
-635 PENIPAEIKVSAARD
+635 PENIPAEIKASAAQE
-650 PVAPADDLLPLA
+650 PVVQVDELLPLT
-662 SAADRIDYK
+662 SETDRIDYR

-676 LTNKIKERILD
+676 LTGKIKERILT
-687 RALELSGGNKTKA
+687 RALKLSGGNRTKA
-700 AALLNISRYA
+700 ARLLNISRYA
-710 LIRELKKVGKVA
+710 LIRELKKVGKSA
-722 DTGS
+722 ESGT

>member
-15 PVRTS
+15 PIRTS

-31 KGIFRISTFLTAPS
+31 KGIFQISTFLTAPS
-45 SVEDILGKILD
+45 SVADILGKILD

-66 GIILLLD
+66 GIILLVD

-81 RVVKNYSDEEAKRA
+81 RVVKNYSDEEAERA
-95 YSVHLSLKK
+95 FSVHLSLKK

-203 EQLLIL
+203 DQLLIL

-263 IDEKNEY
+263 IDDKNEY
-270 GVRIDRTIIRR
+270 GLRIDRTIIRR

-288 TVQKPDVET
+288 TVQKPDEDPEEEP
-297 DEETDEESIAVEP
+297 DEEPDAVEP

-333 LLGMRTGFYSQDQIN
+333 LLGMRTGIYSQDQIN

-542 RMVAEGSFREDLFY
+542 KMVAEGSFREDLFY

-650 PVAPADDLLPLA
+650 PVAPADDLLPLT
-662 SAADRIDYK
+662 SATDRIDYK

-676 LTNKIKERILD
+676 LTNKIKERILE

-710 LIRELKKVGKVA
+710 LIRELKKVEKGG
-722 DTGS
+722 DTGT

>member
-81 RVVKNYSDEEAKRA
+81 RVVKNYSDEEAERA
-95 YSVHLSLKK
+95 YSVHLSLTK

-288 TVQKPDVET
+288 TVQKPDEEA
-297 DEETDEESIAVEP
+297 DEETDEVPDAVEP

-542 RMVAEGSFREDLFY
+542 KMVAEGSFREDLFY

-635 PENIPAEIKVSAARD
+635 PENIPAEIKVSASRD
-650 PVAPADDLLPLA
+650 PVAPTDDLLPLT
-662 SAADRIDYK
+662 SATDRIDYK

-676 LTNKIKERILD
+676 LTSKIKERILD

-700 AALLNISRYA
+700 AALLNISRYS
-710 LIRELKKVGKVA
+710 LIRELKKVGKGE
-722 DTGS
+722 DTGT

>member
-31 KGIFRISTFLTAPS
+31 KGIFQISTFLTAPS
-45 SVEDILGKILD
+45 SVADILGKILD

-81 RVVKNYSDEEAKRA
+81 RVVKNYSDEEAEKA
-95 YSVHLSLKK
+95 YSSHLSLKK

-164 TKEKTRFL
+164 TKEKTRFS

-249 EKNRVFINDGERGF
+249 VKNRVFINDGERGF
-263 IDEKNEY
+263 IDDKSEY

-281 ALDSDAI
+281 ALDSDTI
-288 TVQKPDVET
+288 TVQKPD
-297 DEETDEESIAVEP
+297 EETDEDSSEDSDAVVP

-333 LLGMRTGFYSQDQIN
+333 LLGMRTGVYSQDQIN

-413 VAKHDTNTLIQG
+413 VAKHDTNILIQG

-500 MSLPLQAK
+500 MSPPLQAK

-542 RMVAEGSFREDLFY
+542 KMVAEGSFREDLFY

-587 RKFNKKVKGFAKE
+587 RKFNKKVKGVTKE
-600 AEEILRRYA
+600 AEEILRRYP

-629 VGRLIT
+629 VGRHIT
-635 PENIPAEIKVSAARD
+635 PENIPAEMKVSAAPD
-650 PVAPADDLLPLA
+650 PVAPADELLPLI
-662 SAADRIDYK
+662 SATDRMDYK
-671 LAVEK
+671 RAVEK
-676 LTNKIKERILD
+676 LTGKIKGRILE

-710 LIRELKKVGKVA
+710 LIRELKKVGKGG
-722 DTGS
+722 DTGT